1 MHAEEPGKEKVP
13 DEFISKG
20 FKQRYMLAGVPE
32 DCSHRPAR
40 AFPLP
45 RRRRSVHGGLRTVYG
60 RTHGLRNSCRLF
72 SKVAHLWQRGLIGT
86 VKGSTEGLLIAILH
100 WIKVRFPETS
110 KLIYKLFISFLMKVC
125 YFCTPKRSYYCCQL
139 QNCRSEVIRAIVF

>member
-60 RTHGLRNSCRLF
+60 RTDTRPPELLQALQQGRTPMAAWSDWHGQGFNRGIVNCNLALDKSSLSRNF
-72 SKVAHLWQRGLIGT
+72 EIDIQIIHQFFD
-86 VKGSTEGLLIAILH
+86 EGLLLLYSEAILLLL
-100 WIKVRFPETS
+100 PTS
-110 KLIYKLFISFLMKVC
+110 KL
-125 YFCTPKRSYYCCQL
+125 
-139 QNCRSEVIRAIVF
+139 